1 MHTALYS
8 IAHGVQCI
16 APAKKTKTKAHEKNN
31 GRGLSIFSVVIA
43 YHG

>member
-1 MHTALYS
+1 MQTALYS

-31 GRGLSIFSVVIA
+31 ERGLNISSAVNA
-43 YHG
+43 YHW